1 MHTEKN
7 QRTYRHARTAI
18 IILTVLTVTF
28 IWSNSLKNGS
38 ESMSASNSILDIIK
52 PILDPGNR
60 ISADTFSF
68 FLRKAA
74 HFTEYMILG
83 AELSVLRRLF
93 LCDGIHTEH
102 LLAPFTVLTV
112 ATVDETIQ
120 RFTERTSSTLDV
132 ILDFCGGMSGV
143 LIACAIV
150 KLFIA
155 RKRRKKNACKDIK

>member
-7 QRTYRHARTAI
+7 QRIYRRARTAI
-18 IILTVLTVTF
+18 IILTVLTVAF

-38 ESMSASNSILDIIK
+38 ESMSVSNSILDIIK
-52 PILDPGNR
+52 PILDPGDR
-60 ISADTFSF
+60 IPAHTFSF
-68 FLRKAA
+68 VLRKAA

-102 LLAPFTVLTV
+102 LLAPFTVLSV

-120 RFTERTSSTLDV
+120 KFTERTSSTLDV
-132 ILDFCGGMSGV
+132 MLDFCGGMFGV
-143 LIACAIV
+143 LIVLVAV
-150 KLFIA
+150 RLFIV
-155 RKRRKKNACKDIK
+155 RKSRKKNASEGIE